1 MWFKDTL
8 AKMRNSKKH
17 RIGFLIIFIVVLA
30 ICAYFFEK
38 VRWMFI
44 GLIILLLGALGLQVI
59 DYDIDLGTLMET
71 KSLTESRVENVT
83 DSDGNSYS
91 VVTGTCNRADFDLNC
106 ADFDTQ
112 GQAQD
117 QYDTCA
123 DSIQAKNPSIDLRK
137 LDIYG
142 LDGDNDGIVC
152 EALPAA

>member
-1 MWFKDTL
+1 MWFKQSL
-8 AKMRNSKKH
+8 ANMRNSKKH
-17 RIGFLIIFIVVLA
+17 RIGFLVIFIIILA
-30 ICAYFFEK
+30 VCAFFFEK

-83 DSDGNSYS
+83 DSEGNSYS
-91 VVTGTCNRADFDLNC
+91 VVTGTCNRDDFDLNC

-112 GQAQD
+112 EQAQD
-117 QYDTCA
+117 QYDVCA
-123 DSIQAKNPSIDLRK
+123 DEIQSKNPSIDLRK

-152 EALPAA
+152 EALPAV

>member
-1 MWFKDTL
+1 MWFKDSL
-8 AKMRNSKKH
+8 ANMRNSKKH
-17 RIGFLIIFIVVLA
+17 RIGFLIIFIIILA
-30 ICAYFFEK
+30 ICAFVFEK

-59 DYDIDLGTLMET
+59 DYDIDLWALIET
-71 KSLTESRVENVT
+71 KSLEQSRVENIT

-91 VVTGTCNRADFDLNC
+91 VVTGTCNREDFDLNC

-117 QYDTCA
+117 QYQQCA
-123 DSIQAKNPSIDLRK
+123 DSIQARNPAIDLTK

>member
-1 MWFKDTL
+1 MWFKESL
-8 AKMRNSKKH
+8 SNMRNSKKH
-17 RIGFLIIFIVVLA
+17 RIGFLIIFIIILA

-83 DSDGNSYS
+83 DSDGNAFS
-91 VVTGTCNRADFDLNC
+91 VVTGTCNRAEFDLNC
-106 ADFDTQ
+106 DNFISQEEA
-112 GQAQD
+112 QA

-123 DSIQAKNPSIDLRK
+123 DAIASKNPWVDVKK

-152 EALPAA
+152 EALPAF

>member
-1 MWFKDTL
+1 MWFKDSL
-8 AKMRNSKKH
+8 ANMRNSKKH
-17 RIGFLIIFIVVLA
+17 RIGFLIIFIIILA
-30 ICAYFFEK
+30 VCAYFFEK

-91 VVTGTCNRADFDLNC
+91 VVTGTCNREDFDLNC

-117 QYDTCA
+117 QYQQCVDA
-123 DSIQAKNPSIDLRK
+123 IWEKNPSIDLRK

>member
-1 MWFKDTL
+1 MWFKQSL
-8 AKMRNSKKH
+8 ANMRNSKKH
-17 RIGFLIIFIVVLA
+17 RIGFLVIFIIILA
-30 ICAYFFEK
+30 VCAFFFEK

-83 DSDGNSYS
+83 DSEGNSYS
-91 VVTGTCNRADFDLNC
+91 VVTGTCNRDDFDLNC

-112 GQAQD
+112 EQAQD
-117 QYDTCA
+117 QYDVCA
-123 DSIQAKNPSIDLRK
+123 DEIQSKNPSIDLRK

-142 LDGDNDGIVC
+142 LDWDNDGIVC
-152 EALPAA
+152 EALPAV